1 MEEELQEENFSGQ
14 EDRSLGKYGTA
25 LVSWEVD
32 EYPHHERS
40 RRWYLI
46 AGAISL
52 ALIIYAIMTANFL
65 FALIILMVDII
76 FILMIFKKPDRLAV
90 VLTNTGMLV
99 GEAYYAY
106 SSMRD
111 FSLLYEPP
119 QIKTL
124 YIDFY
129 SPWRP
134 MLSLP
139 IEETDP
145 NIIREI
151 LLNFCEENLHRN
163 EETLTDILRRLYK
176 L

>member
-1 MEEELQEENFSGQ
+1 MDEELQEEYSSGQ
-14 EDRSLGKYGTA
+14 ENDSLGKYGTA
-25 LVSWEVD
+25 LVSWEID

-40 RRWYLI
+40 RTWYVI
-46 AGAISL
+46 AGTLSL
-52 ALIIYAIMTANFL
+52 MFIIYAITTANFL
-65 FALIILMVDII
+65 FALIILMTDII
-76 FILMIFKKPDRLAV
+76 FVLMAFKKPDRLAV

-99 GEAYYAY
+99 GDAYYAY
-106 SSMRD
+106 SGMKD

-119 QIKTL
+119 HIKTL

-134 MLSLP
+134 MLSVP
-139 IEETDP
+139 IEEMDP
-145 NIIREI
+145 NNLREI

>member
-1 MEEELQEENFSGQ
+1 MEEELQEEHFSGQ

-76 FILMIFKKPDRLAV
+76 FILMIFYHFGKREESWPVKNLFLCFGSLNNLL
-90 VLTNTGMLV
+90 VLKV
-99 GEAYYAY
+99 RA
-106 SSMRD
+106 
-111 FSLLYEPP
+111 
-119 QIKTL
+119 
-124 YIDFY
+124 
-129 SPWRP
+129 
-134 MLSLP
+134 LS
-139 IEETDP
+139 
-145 NIIREI
+145 
-151 LLNFCEENLHRN
+151 F
-163 EETLTDILRRLYK
+163 
-176 L
+176 